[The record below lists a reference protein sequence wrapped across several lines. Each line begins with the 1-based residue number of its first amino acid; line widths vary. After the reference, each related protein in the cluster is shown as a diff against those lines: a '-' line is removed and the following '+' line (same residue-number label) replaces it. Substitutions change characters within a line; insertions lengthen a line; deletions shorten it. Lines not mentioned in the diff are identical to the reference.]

1 MPCHAKKRRRNIT
14 LVIQNSQIKNNVG
27 KKTHDPSST
36 HPDSDNVDLDSH
48 EQAIQHH

>member
-1 MPCHAKKRRRNIT
+1 MGEKK
-14 LVIQNSQIKNNVG
+14 LLP
-27 KKTHDPSST
+27 HDPSST